1 MTKTLRSQVP
11 RILAGGRTTPVTYR
25 WTGDDAMLY
34 ALAVGA
40 GRDPSRELAYTTENS
55 IGIALS
61 ALPTFAVILAHTDK
75 GLDLVEGL
83 NRDYAVHGE
92 QELVMHR
99 VLPPGGELT
108 ATTRVA
114 GLYDKGNATL
124 LVLCTDAETV
134 DGDPLFT
141 ATMTVFFRNAGG
153 WNGPPAP
160 AAPRRLL
167 PDRTPDVAAEF
178 TTRPDQALLYRLT
191 GDRNPLHSDPT
202 FAERV
207 GFDRPILHGLCTY
220 GIAGRVLLE
229 ALCDG
234 DAGRMRSLS
243 SRFSSPVLPGESLHI
258 HAWRDDG
265 EAVFRVL
272 GEDGRAVIS
281 GGIFEFAAGQPDSVE

>member
-1 MTKTLRSQVP
+1 MTETLSMQTP
-11 RILAGGRTTPVTYR
+11 RMLGDGRTPPVTYR

-40 GRDPSRELAYTTENS
+40 GRDPIRELTFTTENS
-55 IGIALS
+55 IGVSLS
-61 ALPTFAVILAHTDK
+61 ALPTLAVILAHTDQ

-92 QELVMHR
+92 QRLVLHRELPAV
-99 VLPPGGELT
+99 GELT

-124 LVLCTDAETV
+124 LVLSTDAETP

-141 ATMTVFFRNAGG
+141 ATMTVFYRGAGG

-160 AAPRRLL
+160 AVQRRIA
-167 PDRTPDVAAEF
+167 PDRAPDVAVEF
-178 TTRPDQALLYRLT
+178 ASRPDQALLYRLT
-191 GDRNPLHSDPT
+191 GDRNPLHSDPA
-202 FAERV
+202 FAQRV

-220 GIAGRVLLE
+220 GIAGRLLLD

-234 DAGRMRSLS
+234 DPGRMRSMS
-243 SRFSSPVLPGESLHI
+243 SRFSSPVEPGESLHVR
-258 HAWRDDG
+258 AWSEDG
-265 EAVFRVL
+265 EAFFHVL
-272 GEDGRAVIS
+272 GEDGRPVIS
-281 GGIFEFAAGQPDSVE
+281 EGVFEFSVGPSESAE